1 MIDDTI
7 STSNLKEIV
16 KSAIM
21 ELIAQNPTEVKNLV
35 SEVVEDLA
43 IERAIIQGISTES
56 VSREDIFRILE
67 S

>member
-1 MIDDTI
+1 VIDDTI